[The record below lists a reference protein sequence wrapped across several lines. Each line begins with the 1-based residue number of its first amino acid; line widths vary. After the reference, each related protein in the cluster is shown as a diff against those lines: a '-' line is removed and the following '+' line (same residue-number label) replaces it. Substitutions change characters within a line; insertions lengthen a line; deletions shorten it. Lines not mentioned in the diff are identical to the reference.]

1 MKKKAAGRTKNQ
13 FGKNEVR
20 KRAAVM
26 NLTWLV
32 VWLLSFAGMAV
43 FYELKCQA
51 VIGAV
56 YQSNPSAGILVTNH
70 MFMSKINYENL
81 ISAAS
86 AVYESGYTE
95 QGILWLTWYAGGKGF
110 LLAGIVILA
119 VMGLLSWRYVKKI
132 GGSDVYALLESD
144 KVQIKKCRE
153 ELEAALRYTKR
164 KEEQVQKFTEN
175 IAHQIKTPLA
185 GLSLLLDVPVYVLLD
200 DHKNDSSLTIRREE
214 RMTAHVRKNSVEYE
228 FLTPFSSQNFSPKA
242 LMIKATLEPH
252 SRDSEIPIVHHSE
265 ETLLVVKGTLKV
277 VVGEE
282 MIVLR
287 EGDTTIIKE
296 DFPHTCINDDDDYT
310 EVISV
315 ITPPIW
321 GTLHFPG

>member
-1 MKKKAAGRTKNQ
+1 MLGTNIREYRKKQKLTMKELAERT
-13 FGKNEVR
+13 
-20 KRAAVM
+20 
-26 NLTWLV
+26 
-32 VWLLSFAGMAV
+32 
-43 FYELKCQA
+43 
-51 VIGAV
+51 
-56 YQSNPSAGILVTNH
+56 
-70 MFMSKINYENL
+70 
-81 ISAAS
+81 
-86 AVYESGYTE
+86 
-95 QGILWLTWYAGGKGF
+95 
-110 LLAGIVILA
+110 
-119 VMGLLSWRYVKKI
+119 
-132 GGSDVYALLESD
+132 
-144 KVQIKKCRE
+144 
-153 ELEAALRYTKR
+153 
-164 KEEQVQKFTEN
+164 
-175 IAHQIKTPLA
+175 
-185 GLSLLLDVPVYVLLD
+185 GLSIGYISQVELGETEPSLSSLRKIAGEFDVPVYVLLD

-282 MIVLR
+282 TIVLR

-296 DFPHTCINDDDDYT
+296 DFPHTCINDEDDYT

>member
-70 MFMSKINYENL
+70 MFMAKINYENL

-185 GLSLLLDVPVYVLLD
+185 GLSLLLDVIREEIPQEQTIQ
-200 DHKNDSSLTIRREE
+200 NDIAQCFLHVERIKEFIRQLLTISRIE
-214 RMTAHVRKNSVEYE
+214 AGKVR
-228 FLTPFSSQNFSPKA
+228 F
-242 LMIKATLEPH
+242 
-252 SRDSEIPIVHHSE
+252 
-265 ETLLVVKGTLKV
+265 
-277 VVGEE
+277 
-282 MIVLR
+282 
-287 EGDTTIIKE
+287 IKE
-296 DFPHTCINDDDDYT
+296 PVSISGLFENVRQAVQTDCKLTFDCADKDAQIYADGQWIT
-310 EVISV
+310 EA
-315 ITPPIW
+315 
-321 GTLHFPG
+321 

>member
-1 MKKKAAGRTKNQ
+1 MLGTNIREYRKKQKLTMKELAERT
-13 FGKNEVR
+13 
-20 KRAAVM
+20 
-26 NLTWLV
+26 
-32 VWLLSFAGMAV
+32 
-43 FYELKCQA
+43 
-51 VIGAV
+51 
-56 YQSNPSAGILVTNH
+56 
-70 MFMSKINYENL
+70 
-81 ISAAS
+81 
-86 AVYESGYTE
+86 
-95 QGILWLTWYAGGKGF
+95 
-110 LLAGIVILA
+110 
-119 VMGLLSWRYVKKI
+119 
-132 GGSDVYALLESD
+132 
-144 KVQIKKCRE
+144 
-153 ELEAALRYTKR
+153 
-164 KEEQVQKFTEN
+164 
-175 IAHQIKTPLA
+175 
-185 GLSLLLDVPVYVLLD
+185 GLSIGYISQVERGETEPSLSSLRKIAGEFD
-200 DHKNDSSLTIRREE
+200 KNDSSLTIRREE

-282 MIVLR
+282 TIVLR